1 MIQRKTTTIQISLK
15 TKEYL
20 DEIKEKEQLS
30 TYDAVIRIVLMN
42 YELFREFRSKD
53 RKIDK
58 SEKIKE

>member
-20 DEIKEKEQLS
+20 DEIKEREQLS
-30 TYDAVIRIVLMN
+30 TYDAVIRIVLLN
-42 YELFREFRSKD
+42 YELFREFRFKD
-53 RKIDK
+53 KKIDK

>member
-20 DEIKEKEQLS
+20 DEIKEREQLS
-30 TYDAVIRIVLMN
+30 TYDTVIRIVLLN
-42 YELFREFRSKD
+42 YELFREFKFKD
-53 RKIDK
+53 KKIDK